1 MGEKAV
7 FPTKIGHAVSDFQ
20 KLLSPSKAQV
30 KRPPP
35 TKPGFKNMSGPIDF
49 SRTPTGFITELC
61 NLLD

>member
-7 FPTKIGHAVSDFQ
+7 FPTKTGCPVSE
-20 KLLSPSKAQV
+20 KLLSPSKAQL
-30 KRPPP
+30 KRLPP